1 MVFEF
6 LFMLIFLNLVYD
18 FDNFWY
24 FLLELLIVV
33 IIGGIIEFEI
43 FDGCVY
49 VIIILFIIEV
59 KFIR

>member
-1 MVFEF
+1 MFFEF

-49 VIIILFIIEV
+49 VIIKLFII
-59 KFIR
+59 

>member
-1 MVFEF
+1 MFFEF

-33 IIGGIIEFEI
+33 IIKGIIEFEI

-49 VIIILFIIEV
+49 VIIILFII
-59 KFIR
+59 